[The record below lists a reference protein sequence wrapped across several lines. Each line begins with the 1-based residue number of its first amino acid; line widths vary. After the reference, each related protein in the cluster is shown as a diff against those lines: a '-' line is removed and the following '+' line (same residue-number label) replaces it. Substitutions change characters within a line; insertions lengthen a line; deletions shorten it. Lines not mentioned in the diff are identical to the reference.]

1 MKTHYA
7 TFYTYSINETLKG
20 IFQTLLRE
28 MSNDLSTGML
38 KTEQRQK
45 KDNEIKGTISWVKY
59 AILYAT
65 FLRKTIFKND
75 PNSN

>member
-1 MKTHYA
+1 MKPHYA

-38 KTEQRQK
+38 KTEQRQN
-45 KDNEIKGTISWVKY
+45 KDNEIKGTISWGPT
-59 AILYAT
+59 AS
-65 FLRKTIFKND
+65 TITRLEGAKMTI
-75 PNSN
+75 